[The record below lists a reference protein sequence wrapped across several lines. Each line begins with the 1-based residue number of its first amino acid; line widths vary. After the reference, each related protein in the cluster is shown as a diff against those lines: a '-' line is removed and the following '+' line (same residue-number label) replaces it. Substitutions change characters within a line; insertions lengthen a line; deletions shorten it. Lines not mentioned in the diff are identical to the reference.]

1 MRDNI
6 NFRTDLLGNHTIPEL
21 LYVLLVCAPRVIC
34 RELGDDWSVNQQ
46 VIDDIEAFTCL
57 MYGRARE
64 KSVNVV
70 RSIMLKQMVGEDEQL
85 TTKSKVDLSRL
96 PPCRDNLIPHIGR
109 VNHRLA
115 HYKRADKATFLCPK
129 PYDPGQGWE
138 KTEEG
143 ILEPVWSSGAIL
155 PPSLVDLLEQTV
167 EEVEA
172 GEVVEEEFDFEELLD
187 YED

>member
-1 MRDNI
+1 
-6 NFRTDLLGNHTIPEL
+6 
-21 LYVLLVCAPRVIC
+21 
-34 RELGDDWSVNQQ
+34 
-46 VIDDIEAFTCL
+46 